1 MADHQEA
8 TVTLPS
14 DPASVSAA
22 RRYVADVLGGWG
34 LTGGSDTDDTIR
46 LIVSELA
53 TNAVQHT
60 FGQSPTFTVD
70 VRLERE
76 EQLHI
81 GVTDS
86 HPRWPQRLPAAVQQ
100 DNGRGMVIIRILTAE
115 AGGRLSVT
123 PTAEGGKTV
132 WISLPWTASPHHVL
146 TPLTS

>member
-8 TVTLPS
+8 SVTLPS

-22 RRYVADVLGGWG
+22 RRYVSDVLADWG
-34 LTGGSDTDDTIR
+34 LPEGADIGDAVR

-76 EQLHI
+76 ERLRI

-100 DNGRGMVIIRILTAE
+100 DNGRGMVIIRWLAAE
-115 AGGRLSVT
+115 RGGRLSVT
-123 PTAEGGKTV
+123 PTDEGGKTV
-132 WISLPWTASPHHVL
+132 WIALPWPAPV
-146 TPLTS
+146 P